1 MIAVTALAA
10 RTTTVGIAGVDAE
23 AVARLASHSHSAP

>member
-1 MIAVTALAA
+1 MIVVSALAA
-10 RTTTVGIAGVDAE
+10 RTQTVGIVGVDAE